1 MAKSGSRPAAASKG
15 KPGIDLSKARILVTN
30 DDGINAPGLTVLLKA
45 ASSLSDDV
53 WVVAPEIEQSGAG
66 HSLTLRRPLQV
77 RKIAERRFAV
87 DGTPTDCVLLAVN
100 RLIDGKRPDLVLSGV
115 NRGANLGED
124 VTYSGT
130 IAAAMEATLLEIPAI
145 AFSQLRIGQ
154 NVPWNVAETHAADVI
169 KRLVKFDWPTG
180 VLMNVN
186 FPTTPPAKVTG
197 IEPARQGRRIS
208 AIEVVPITDP
218 AGRPYLWIGDFTNDD
233 SVGKGTDL
241 EVTSRGSIA
250 VTPLHLDLTHMATM
264 RKLKQLLD

>member
-1 MAKSGSRPAAASKG
+1 MAKSSSKPAAKSRARS
-15 KPGIDLSKARILVTN
+15 GIDLSKARILVTN
-30 DDGINAPGLTVLLKA
+30 DDGIIAPGLTVLLKA

-77 RKIAERRFAV
+77 RKISERRFAI

-100 RLIDGKRPDLVLSGV
+100 RLIDGKKPDLVLSGV

-145 AFSQLRIGQ
+145 AFSQLRVGQ
-154 NVPWNVAETHAADVI
+154 NVPWSVAETHAAEVV
-169 KRLVKFDWPTG
+169 KRLTKFDWPKG

-186 FPTTPPAKVTG
+186 FPTVPAAEVTG
-197 IEPARQGRRIS
+197 IEASKQGRRIS
-208 AIEVVPITDP
+208 AIEVVPISDP
-218 AGRPYLWIGDFTNDD
+218 GGRPYLWIGDFTNDD

-241 EVTSRGSIA
+241 EVTSRGAIA

-264 RKLKQLLD
+264 KQMKELLD